1 MINGLKVEPANVPGP
16 NVLMQSHTSIP
27 ITTKHSDGGGEQ
39 GDFAHVSLCIPGRMQ
54 ASLIRS
60 IGVQPPSQHIHPPKA
75 RRIAV
80 NVAKLRKL
88 FRESGQWR

>member
-39 GDFAHVSLCIPGRMQ
+39 GDFAHVT
-54 ASLIRS
+54 ASAYPAECRL
-60 IGVQPPSQHIHPPKA
+60 V
-75 RRIAV
+75 
-80 NVAKLRKL
+80 
-88 FRESGQWR
+88 